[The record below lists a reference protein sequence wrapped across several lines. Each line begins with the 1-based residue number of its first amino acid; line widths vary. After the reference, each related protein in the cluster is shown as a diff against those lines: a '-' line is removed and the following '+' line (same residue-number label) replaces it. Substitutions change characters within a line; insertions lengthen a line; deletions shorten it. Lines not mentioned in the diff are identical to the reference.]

1 MIARELAMR
10 LSRLIPRRPDGF
22 TLAIAAVALL
32 GAAAV
37 LYRQTA
43 YGASTTA
50 DSAHYVAMASNVL
63 AGHGFLSFYG
73 GYPPHWPPLTP
84 MLYAVF
90 SFGVFHPL
98 AVAAPLNAAIFAG
111 AVFALGAW
119 LRRRLESRLVVIWA
133 CLAVVFA
140 PSIVGMFDWALS
152 EPPFILLSTL
162 ALYCA
167 DRHLEDGRRSS
178 LAWAAA
184 MSALAC
190 LSRYLGVSLVVAIA
204 GMVILRRG
212 AARRERLS
220 NAAAY
225 SAVSL
230 LPMTVWMARNWF
242 NEGTL
247 AGNREARETAWEHIP
262 LMLDAMADWRL
273 AHIPI
278 PGAEGAAA
286 WIVACA
292 LALTAALTLFA
303 LLRWRRTGESRLA
316 LAPLAVGFAFA
327 HAALTLIGMTSG
339 IADDLDRYV
348 SPLYIPLLAAAAL
361 ALDRAL
367 SWARRRGRL
376 DGSAKAKTVRRAAT
390 ALIAGLAAWTAFG
403 AYVSALDAR
412 DRADGHQEGR
422 TARVF
427 HQSETIAYLR
437 EALGAEAGTVFSN
450 EPLQAFLASAGRGL
464 YLPPPYEWSGMSA
477 EARRRRGADGETLIA
492 WFHDGLRTEYGA
504 SAFRFSPGFK
514 PLGDFQDGEVFRLK
528 PGYPPSDPRDGN
540 SLSLSYYDVY
550 LSGGALTW
558 VRQPCSDDDAM
569 GAVEL
574 SVNLLDPAHLP
585 PEARDAGAIDMNFA
599 FSVFGAKLG
608 DLCVARRSLPNH
620 PIKSVR
626 TGQQIHAAPGEWLYR
641 TRIEMASEEDRVA
654 YYRTKYE
661 TASSAG
667 EPLIRS
673 EYDVYSDSGA
683 LVYLKDDC
691 QDEHTRGR
699 FLLSVFPV
707 RLSDIPED
715 RREAGHASVNFD
727 FSDYGAR
734 FDGRCAILRGLPSYP
749 IKAVEIG
756 RFIPGGREIW
766 REWVEIGD

>member
-1 MIARELAMR
+1 
-10 LSRLIPRRPDGF
+10 
-22 TLAIAAVALL
+22 
-32 GAAAV
+32 
-37 LYRQTA
+37 
-43 YGASTTA
+43 
-50 DSAHYVAMASNVL
+50 MASNFL
-63 AGHGFLSFYG
+63 AGHGFMSFYG

-84 MLYAVF
+84 ILYAVF
-90 SFGVFHPL
+90 SLGVFHPL
-98 AVAAPLNAAIFAG
+98 AVAAPLNAAMFAG

-140 PSIVGMFDWALS
+140 PAIIGMFDWALS

-162 ALYCA
+162 ALYWA

-184 MSALAC
+184 MSELAC
-190 LSRYLGVSLVVAIA
+190 LSRYLGASLVAAVA

-225 SAVSL
+225 SAISL

-273 AHIPI
+273 ARVPI

-303 LLRWRRTGESRLA
+303 LLRWLRTGESRLA

-339 IADDLDRYV
+339 IADDLDRYAA
-348 SPLYIPLLAAAAL
+348 PLYIPLLAAAAL

-367 SWARRRGRL
+367 SWARQWDGR
-376 DGSAKAKTVRRAAT
+376 AK
-390 ALIAGLAAWTAFG
+390 
-403 AYVSALDAR
+403 
-412 DRADGHQEGR
+412 GR
-422 TARVF
+422 
-427 HQSETIAYLR
+427 
-437 EALGAEAGTVFSN
+437 
-450 EPLQAFLASAGRGL
+450 RGL

-477 EARRRRGADGETLIA
+477 EARKRRGADGETLIA
-492 WFHDGLRTEYGA
+492 WFHDGMRTEYGA
-504 SAFRFSPGFK
+504 SAFRFSPGFE
-514 PLGDFQDGEVFRLK
+514 PLGDFQDGEVFRLN
-528 PGYPPSDPRDGN
+528 PAYPPSDPRDGN
-540 SLSLSYYDVY
+540 LLARSYYDVY
-550 LSGGALTW
+550 LSGGALAW

-599 FSVFGAKLG
+599 FSEFGAKLG
-608 DLCVARRSLPNH
+608 DLCVARRSLPNR

-626 TGQQIHAAPGEWLYR
+626 TGQQIHDAPGEWLYR
-641 TRIEMASEEDRVA
+641 TRIEMASEEDRIA

-661 TASSAG
+661 TISSAG
-667 EPLIRS
+667 NPLIRS
-673 EYDVYSDSGA
+673 EYDVYADGGA
-683 LVYLKDDC
+683 LVYLKERC
-691 QDEHTRGR
+691 ESEHTRGR

-715 RREAGHASVNFD
+715 RREAGHVGMNFD

-734 FDGRCAILRGLPSYP
+734 FGGGCAILRGLPSYP
-749 IKAVEIG
+749 VKAVEIG
-756 RFIPGGREIW
+756 RFVPGGGEIW

>member
-10 LSRLIPRRPDGF
+10 FSRLIPRRPDGF
-22 TLAIAAVALL
+22 TLAIAAAALL

-43 YGASTTA
+43 YGISTTA
-50 DSAHYVAMASNVL
+50 DSAHYAAMASNVL
-63 AGHGFLSFYG
+63 AGHGFMSFYG

-84 MLYAVF
+84 ILYAVF
-90 SFGVFHPL
+90 SLGVFHPL
-98 AVAAPLNAAIFAG
+98 AVAAPLNAAMFAG
-111 AVFALGAW
+111 AVFTLGAW

-133 CLAVVFA
+133 CLAIVFA
-140 PSIVGMFDWALS
+140 PAIIGMFDWALS

-162 ALYCA
+162 ALYWA

-178 LAWAAA
+178 LARAAA

-190 LSRYLGVSLVVAIA
+190 LSRYLGASLVAAVA

-212 AARRERLS
+212 SARRERLS

-225 SAVSL
+225 SAISL

-273 AHIPI
+273 ARVPI

-303 LLRWRRTGESRLA
+303 LLRWRRTGEPRLA

-339 IADDLDRYV
+339 IADDLDRYAA
-348 SPLYIPLLAAAAL
+348 PLYIPLLAAAAL

-367 SWARRRGRL
+367 SWARRR
-376 DGSAKAKTVRRAAT
+376 DGSAKTVRLAAT
-390 ALIAGLAAWTAFG
+390 ALMVGLAAWTACG
-403 AYVSALDAR
+403 AFVSALDAR

-422 TARVF
+422 TARAF
-427 HQSETIAYLR
+427 HESETIAYLR
-437 EALGAEAGTVFSN
+437 EALGAEADVVFSN
-450 EPLQAFLASAGRGL
+450 EPLQAFLASGGRGL

-477 EARRRRGADGETLIA
+477 EARKRRGADGETLIA
-492 WFHDGLRTEYGA
+492 WFHDGLQTEYGA
-504 SAFRFSPGFK
+504 SAFRFSPGFE
-514 PLGDFQDGEVFRLK
+514 PLGDFQDGEVFRLN
-528 PGYPPSDPRDGN
+528 PAYPPSDPRAGDM
-540 SLSLSYYDVY
+540 LARSYYDVY
-550 LSGGALTW
+550 LSGGALAW

-599 FSVFGAKLG
+599 FSEFGAKLG
-608 DLCVARRSLPNH
+608 DLCVARRSLPNR

-626 TGQQIHAAPGEWLYR
+626 TGQQIQDAPGEWLYR
-641 TRIEMASEEDRVA
+641 TRIEMASEEDRGA

-661 TASSAG
+661 TISSAG
-667 EPLIRS
+667 NPLIRS
-673 EYDVYSDSGA
+673 EYDVYADGGA
-683 LVYLKDDC
+683 LVYLKERC
-691 QDEHTRGR
+691 ESEHTRGR

-715 RREAGHASVNFD
+715 RREAGHVGMNFD

-734 FDGRCAILRGLPSYP
+734 FDGKCAILRGLPSYP
-749 IKAVEIG
+749 VKAVEIG
-756 RFIPGGREIW
+756 RFVPGVREIW